1 MQDPFMV
8 AGDQA
13 EILTMQLNKLRAS
26 WLEQDHLHYDTN
38 TDFPT
43 PIINPDIIE
52 EADLKSPDPG
62 SPDSRNPAFDKLK
75 ERREWIERRL
85 SEIQAAHAQKTLEGF
100 DHAVNF
106 VLGELELNTSRVTGI
121 EYLLAL
127 EQRYTEGLDIAPALR
142 AIPLELAAFI
152 VLLRL
157 RKLANADT
165 DDRDTDGLLESEWQ
179 EFDNILVQVKKQREF
194 KRWTEAEQQ
203 ANLTLEPNVF
213 RLRSTPLDLIP
224 WRATWRSRRNWENA
238 LDARISQR
246 EALIQAHHTAIEAT
260 EAIALPL
267 LRDALIA
274 TINRQGYPEMDVA
287 DWLTQRLSMSFKYSG
302 DQKLSRLA
310 QGVETLQDMLLAIRT
325 GRLETVAMWPV
336 GTTVSTWELAVNEEY
351 SEYDFDKEWEWMGS
365 YATWRGAMSAFG
377 YPENYLLPTL
387 RDKQEW
393 TIAYSKLVRS
403 VRQAR
408 RLTPNEAE
416 VLAAEYVNTL
426 KLPKNPDRP
435 EDGGDGISF
444 DYELDLTSQLTK
456 EQLRERR
463 ARSKADLDPYVD
475 PVRGGLKPHPDT
487 PPYLKEA
494 HFFVPM
500 LL

>member
-1 MQDPFMV
+1 
-8 AGDQA
+8 
-13 EILTMQLNKLRAS
+13 
-26 WLEQDHLHYDTN
+26 
-38 TDFPT
+38 
-43 PIINPDIIE
+43 
-52 EADLKSPDPG
+52 
-62 SPDSRNPAFDKLK
+62 
-75 ERREWIERRL
+75 
-85 SEIQAAHAQKTLEGF
+85 
-100 DHAVNF
+100 
-106 VLGELELNTSRVTGI
+106 
-121 EYLLAL
+121 
-127 EQRYTEGLDIAPALR
+127 
-142 AIPLELAAFI
+142 
-152 VLLRL
+152 
-157 RKLANADT
+157 
-165 DDRDTDGLLESEWQ
+165 
-179 EFDNILVQVKKQREF
+179 
-194 KRWTEAEQQ
+194 
-203 ANLTLEPNVF
+203 
-213 RLRSTPLDLIP
+213 
-224 WRATWRSRRNWENA
+224 
-238 LDARISQR
+238 
-246 EALIQAHHTAIEAT
+246 
-260 EAIALPL
+260 
-267 LRDALIA
+267 LIA

-463 ARSKADLDPYVD
+463 ASAVSIFD
-475 PVRGGLKPHPDT
+475 
-487 PPYLKEA
+487 
-494 HFFVPM
+494 
-500 LL
+500 